1 MGAFAKEIVDGVKM
15 IQIPESD
22 HSVNTRTK
30 HEIQGRIKLQA
41 GQSYSWEEEEVSEG

>member
-22 HSVNTRTK
+22 HSINTRTK
-30 HEIQGRIKLQA
+30 HEIQGRSKLQA